1 MRRLCLLILL
11 LILLVPPP
19 RCNIPGNANEEGD
32 GNDDALYGGSE
43 RIEPEPGP
51 ALLSAFVNHEPA
63 PPHVVEIDFNILDV
77 FDVFDVL

>member
-1 MRRLCLLILL
+1 LCLLILL
-11 LILLVPPP
+11 TLLLLLVPPP

-32 GNDDALYGGSE
+32 GNDDALYGGIE

-51 ALLSAFVNHEPA
+51 ALLSAFVNHEPT
-63 PPHVVEIDFNILDV
+63 PPHVVEIVFNM